1 MSAMVGPPFL
11 SPRDLAAAIGL
22 SESSLKRW
30 IDDGR
35 LAVVRTAGRHR
46 RIPLAEAVR
55 FIRDQRMVVVDG
67 SSLGLATPSATSPGL
82 SSDDADERVHAALL
96 SGDPIRLR
104 NLLSGMFLSGISL
117 AALADGPLCRSL
129 RRIGELWTHGEDGIA
144 VEHLA
149 TDCCIHAVQFMR
161 SLLPP
166 TTDDSPV
173 ALGCAPTGDPYQLP
187 TTLAAAVLAEGGWN
201 AVNLGP
207 ETPVSILRLA
217 IVRHRPRLMWVA
229 ASTETSDIPVLLKAL
244 EELTTTSKIPVVVGG
259 RIFRERPPPRGRLL
273 HAASLSELA
282 GLARG
287 LRERQDHPGISR

>member
-1 MSAMVGPPFL
+1 MSGTGQAFL
-11 SPRDLAAAIGL
+11 SPRSLATAIGL

-30 IDDGR
+30 IDGGR
-35 LAVVRTAGRHR
+35 LAVVRTAGGHR
-46 RIPLAEAVR
+46 RIPVTEAVR
-55 FIRDQRMVVVDG
+55 FIREQRLMVVDG
-67 SSLGLATPSATSPGL
+67 SHLGLESPGPGGSPL
-82 SSDDADERVHAALL
+82 PSSDDADERIHAALL

-104 NLLSGMFLSGISL
+104 NLLSGMFLAGASL
-117 AALADGPLCRSL
+117 ASLSDGPLCRSL

-149 TDCCIHAVQFMR
+149 TDCCLHAVQFVR

-166 TTDDSPV
+166 TPATAPI
-173 ALGCAPTGDPYQLP
+173 ALGCAPSGDPYLLP

-207 ETPVSILRLA
+207 ETPTRVLRLA
-217 IVRHRPRLMWVA
+217 VIRHQPRLVWVA
-229 ASTETSDIPVLLKAL
+229 ASTETSDIPGLLTDL
-244 EELTTTSKIPVVVGG
+244 EELAATTGIPVVVGG
-259 RIFRERPPPRGRLL
+259 RIFRERPVPQGKLL

-287 LRERQDHPGISR
+287 LREPPDQLSRA